1 MWQRNGGFWQA
12 GTGGS
17 CNHPESVKMSCWKR
31 RILRKKKRR
40 EKRGGKQREREI
52 QRERE
57 RERERERDRALERKR
72 AFMCVCVC
80 LCARVREKR
89 ERERESVGGG
99 TDGRTDERRFQVEK
113 QHKET
118 GNQNILM
125 GKTYR

>member
-1 MWQRNGGFWQA
+1 MAEERGFLA
-12 GTGGS
+12 S
-17 CNHPESVKMSCWKR
+17 RDR
-31 RILRKKKRR
+31 RIMQSSRKRKDVMLEEKDIEEKKEER
-40 EKRGGKQREREI
+40 EKGRETEREREI

-80 LCARVREKR
+80 VRASKREKR